1 MRIHFKSAAC
11 CIVIAT
17 FITPTLQ
24 ANSQLTDN
32 TPKIT
37 ALTNATLMIEPG
49 KTLNRAT
56 LLIENRKIKSII
68 TDEQIPNDAYVIDMT
83 GKVIYPGFIDPYSD
97 YAIDFKY
104 EQQKS
109 TPPVYEIK
117 RIGGNAENGAIHAE
131 KEWFNYVYPDEESA
145 KTWLNNGFT
154 TVQTGML
161 DGIFRGR
168 ATTVSLAPLKAND
181 IIYRSKSSHL
191 LAFDKGSS
199 IQDYP
204 SSLMGSMALIRQ
216 TLADAKWYNAN
227 IGKSL
232 DNTSVDTIE
241 FNIALERLG
250 NIEQEATI
258 FEAKD
263 LNSLLRSANLLKENQ
278 LSASLLGNGREY
290 TRINEVK
297 ATGFSIILPLNFPA
311 APNVKDDGEERN
323 ISLAELRHWERAPTN
338 PYALEIANIPFALT
352 LHGIKADAFWPR
364 LKQAVDAGLSKQTA
378 LAALTTEAAE
388 IAGISEVN
396 GRLKSGYMAD
406 LVVANGDLF
415 ESGKIESIWLQGQ
428 EKQLVPRD
436 THWLASNYQLTLGE
450 LTLDLT
456 VTQDDKL
463 SGTLSSGEQEIT
475 LSSLTYA
482 NQRLTFTADL
492 SDAGYPGINRFTL
505 WFDDQGIHGR
515 MLDKDNSQHLLAG
528 VTIESE
534 QEVEI
539 KPERLIKPLVSKL
552 TQPNVAY
559 GLISQ
564 PETEKIHLK
573 NATIWTSAEQGII
586 KNSDLL
592 ISRGKIEKIGNKL
605 NTPSGYQVIDA
616 TGKHIT
622 AGIID
627 EHSHIALNGGLNEM
641 SDAITSEVRIGDVL
655 NPEDIAIY
663 RALAGGV
670 TTAQLL
676 HGSANPIGGQ
686 AQVIK
691 MRWGDSAEGIKF
703 QQAPASIKFAL
714 GENVKQSNW
723 GDNFTRRFPQSRMGV
738 KSLFEEAFNEA
749 IAYEKA
755 LKAFDNLR
763 YNERRRQIAPKPNYR
778 LQAVSEV
785 LNGQRDIHIHSYVQS
800 EILMFIRLAEA
811 YDFKVS
817 TFTHV
822 LEGYKVADEIAK
834 HGAYAST
841 FSDWWAYKFEVYDAI
856 PQNTCLMHNKGVLTS
871 INSDDYEMQRRLNQ
885 EAAKSVM
892 YCGMDQ
898 ADAWNMVT
906 INPAKQ
912 LGVDSYVGSI
922 EPGKQADIVLWDHS
936 PLSVYAKVLSTWIEG
951 RRYFDRKKDKAMQ
964 SDVAIERAA
973 LIQAILTSDKPSV
986 PGETPITDNE
996 PQWHCDT
1003 QYDVW
1008 RHNTNMHSGKVTSA
1022 NAQNSYKQNS
1032 SLLGEAN

>member
-1 MRIHFKSAAC
+1 MCIHSKSATAC
-11 CIVIAT
+11 IAMATLVIFSAE
-17 FITPTLQ
+17 

-37 ALTNATLMIEPG
+37 ALTNATLMVEPG
-49 KTLNRAT
+49 DILKQAT
-56 LLIENRKIKSII
+56 LLIENSKIKSII
-68 TDEQIPNDAYVIDMT
+68 TNEQIPDDAYVIDMT
-83 GKVIYPGFIDPYSD
+83 GKVIYPGFIDPYTD
-97 YAIDFKY
+97 YAIEFKY
-104 EQQKS
+104 DQPKVA
-109 TPPVYEIK
+109 PPIYEIK
-117 RIGGNAENGAIHAE
+117 RMGGNAENGAIHAE
-131 KEWFNYVYPDEESA
+131 KEWFNYVYPNEDSA
-145 KTWLNNGFT
+145 KTWLTNGFT
-154 TVQTGML
+154 SVQTGML

-168 ATTVSLAPLKAND
+168 AATVSLAPLKAND
-181 IIYRSKSSHL
+181 IIYRAKSNHL

-227 IGKSL
+227 IDKSL
-232 DNTSVDTIE
+232 DKTSVDNIE
-241 FNIALERLG
+241 FNIALERLE
-250 NIEQEATI
+250 NIEQESTL
-258 FEAKD
+258 FETKD
-263 LNSLLRSANLLKENQ
+263 LNSLLRAASLLKENQ
-278 LSASLLGNGREY
+278 LSGSLLGNGREY
-290 TRINEVK
+290 ARIDEVR
-297 ATGFSIILPLNFPA
+297 ASGFSIILPLNFPA

-323 ISLAELRHWERAPTN
+323 ITLAELRHWERAPTN
-338 PYALEIANIPFALT
+338 PYALEIAKIPFALT
-352 LHGIKADAFWPR
+352 MHGIKSDAFWPR
-364 LKQAVDAGLSKQTA
+364 LKQAINAGLSKQTA

-388 IAGISEVN
+388 IAGISDIS
-396 GRLKSGYMAD
+396 GRLKAGYMAD
-406 LVVANGDLF
+406 LVIADGDLF

-428 EKQLVPRD
+428 ENQLIPRD
-436 THWLASNYQLTLGE
+436 THWLTSNYQLTLGE

-456 VTQDDKL
+456 VTQGDKL
-463 SGTLSSGEQEIT
+463 SGILSSGEQEIT
-475 LSSLTYA
+475 LNALTYA

-492 SDAGYPGINRFTL
+492 SEAGYPGINRFTL

-528 VTIESE
+528 VAIESE
-534 QEVEI
+534 QEVKI
-539 KPERLIKPLVSKL
+539 KPDRPIKQLVSKL

-559 GLISQ
+559 GVISQ
-564 PETEKIHLK
+564 PDTEKIHLK

-586 KNSDLL
+586 ENSDLL
-592 ISRGKIEKIGNKL
+592 ISRGKIEKIGKNI

-627 EHSHIALNGGLNEM
+627 EHSHIALNGGTNEG
-641 SDAITSEVRIGDVL
+641 SDAVTSEVRIGDVL

-691 MRWGDSAEGIKF
+691 MRWGENAEGIKF

-755 LKAFDNLR
+755 LTAYDNLR
-763 YNERRRQIAPKPNYR
+763 FSERRRQLAPKPNYR
-778 LQAVSEV
+778 LQAISEV
-785 LNGQRDIHIHSYVQS
+785 INGQRDIHIHSYVQS

-892 YCGMDQ
+892 YCDMNQ
-898 ADAWNMVT
+898 VDAWNMVT

-912 LGVDSYVGSI
+912 LGIDDYVGSI

-936 PLSVYAKVLSTWIEG
+936 PLSVYAKVDSTWIEG
-951 RRYFDRKKDKAMQ
+951 RRYFDRAKDKAMQ
-964 SDVAIERAA
+964 SDITAERAA
-973 LIQAILTSDKPSV
+973 LIQAILTSDKPAV
-986 PGETPITDNE
+986 PGETPIIDNE

-1008 RHNTNMHSGKVTSA
+1008 RQRSH
-1022 NAQNSYKQNS
+1022 AQKSNKNNSHAQYR